1 MDLNLEGQT
10 ALITG
15 ATKGIGRAIAETLSD
30 EGCNIAICAR
40 NADDVAAA
48 VESISSKGVK
58 ATGKGLDVADGD
70 AFSAWIGEAAE
81 ELGGLDIFVSNVS
94 GSNAP
99 GDEGWKSQ
107 FDYNIMSAVH
117 GVQASLPYLEKSSNG
132 NIIMI
137 STTAALEHFMN
148 AGPYNAMKAGLLNY
162 SGALAQ
168 ELGAKGIRV
177 NAISPGP
184 IFIEGGAWDNIK
196 THMTAFYDSTLAQIP
211 LGRMGSADE
220 VAAQIALL
228 VSPRGGFTT
237 GTNVVIDGGLTK
249 RIQF

>member
-1 MDLNLEGQT
+1 MDLNLKGQS

-15 ATKGIGRAIAETLSD
+15 ATKGIGRAIAEVLSD
-30 EGCNIAICAR
+30 EGCNIALCAR

-48 VESISSKGVK
+48 VDSISAKGVK
-58 ATGKGLDVADGD
+58 VAGKALDVADGD
-70 AFSAWIGEAAE
+70 AFKAWIAEAAG

-94 GSNAP
+94 GANAQ

-117 GVQASLPYLEKSSNG
+117 GVEACLPFLEKSSNG
-132 NIIMI
+132 NIVMI
-137 STTAALEHFMN
+137 STTAALEHFMS
-148 AGPYNAMKAGLLNY
+148 AGPYNAMKAALLNY
-162 SGALAQ
+162 SGALSQ
-168 ELGAKGIRV
+168 ELGTKGIRV
-177 NAISPGP
+177 NAVSPGP
-184 IFIEGGAWDNIK
+184 IFIEGGSWDTIK

-211 LGRMGSADE
+211 LGRMGAADE
-220 VAAQIALL
+220 VAAQVALL
-228 VSPRGGFTT
+228 ASPRGGFTT

>member
-1 MDLNLEGQT
+1 MDLKLNGQT

-15 ATKGIGRAIAETLSD
+15 STKGIGRAIAETLSD
-30 EGCNIAICAR
+30 EGCNVAICAR
-40 NADDVAAA
+40 NEADVAAA
-48 VESISSKGVK
+48 VESLGSKGVK
-58 ATGKGLDVADGD
+58 ATGRALDVADGD
-70 AFSAWIGEAAE
+70 AFKAWIGDVAE
-81 ELGGLDIFVSNVS
+81 EMGGIDIFVSNVS

-99 GDEGWKSQ
+99 GDEGWQSQ
-107 FDYNIMSAVH
+107 FDYNVMSAVH
-117 GVQASLPYLEKSSNG
+117 GVQACLPHLEKSDNG

-137 STTAALEHFMN
+137 STTAALEHFMS

-168 ELGAKGIRV
+168 ELGPKGIRV

-184 IFIEGGAWDNIK
+184 IFIKGGSWDMIK
-196 THMTAFYDSTLAQIP
+196 EKMTEFYDSTVKNIA
-211 LGRMGSADE
+211 LGRMGTADE
-220 VAAQIALL
+220 VAAQVALL
-228 VSPRGGFTT
+228 ASPRGGFTT

>member
-1 MDLNLEGQT
+1 MDLKLEGQT

-15 ATKGIGRAIAETLSD
+15 ATKGIGRAIAETLVN
-30 EGCNIAICAR
+30 EGCNVAICAR

-48 VESISSKGVK
+48 IDKLGSKGPR
-58 ATGKGLDVADGD
+58 ATGRALDVADAE
-70 AFSAWIGEAAE
+70 AFKTWIGEVAE
-81 ELGGLDIFVSNVS
+81 EMGGLDIFVSNVS
-94 GSNAP
+94 GTNAP

-117 GVQASLPYLEKSSNG
+117 GVEACLPHLEKSSNG

-162 SGALAQ
+162 SGALSQ
-168 ELGAKGIRV
+168 ELGTKGIRV

-184 IFIEGGAWDNIK
+184 IFIEGGSWDMIK
-196 THMTAFYDSTLAQIP
+196 ERMTPFYESTIKNIP
-211 LGRMGSADE
+211 LGRMGTANE
-220 VAAQIALL
+220 IAAQVALL
-228 VSPRGGFTT
+228 ASPLAAFTT
-237 GTNVVIDGGLTK
+237 GTNIVIDGGLTK
-249 RIQF
+249 RIQY

>member
-1 MDLNLEGQT
+1 MDLNLKGQS

-15 ATKGIGRAIAETLSD
+15 ATKGIGRAIAEVLSD
-30 EGCNIAICAR
+30 EGCNIALCAR
-40 NADDVAAA
+40 NSDDVAAA
-48 VESISSKGVK
+48 VDSISAKGVK
-58 ATGKGLDVADGD
+58 VTGKALDVADGD
-70 AFSAWIGEAAE
+70 AFKAWIAEAAG

-94 GSNAP
+94 GANAK

-117 GVQASLPYLEKSSNG
+117 GVEACLPFLEKSSNG
-132 NIIMI
+132 NVIMI
-137 STTAALEHFMN
+137 STTAALEHFMS

-162 SGALAQ
+162 SGALSQ
-168 ELGAKGIRV
+168 ELGTKGIRV
-177 NAISPGP
+177 NAVSPGP
-184 IFIEGGAWDNIK
+184 IFIEGGSWDTIK
-196 THMTAFYDSTLAQIP
+196 THMTDFYDSTLAQIP

-220 VAAQIALL
+220 VAAQVALL
-228 VSPRGGFTT
+228 ASPRGGFTT

>member
-1 MDLNLEGQT
+1 MDLKLNGHS
-10 ALITG
+10 AVITG

-40 NADDVAAA
+40 NEADVAAA
-48 VESISSKGVK
+48 VESIGSKNVK
-58 ATGKGLDVADGD
+58 ATGKALDVADGD
-70 AFSAWIGEAAE
+70 AFKAWIGEVAE

-94 GSNAP
+94 GANAP

-117 GVQASLPYLEKSSNG
+117 GVEACLPHLEKSANG
-132 NIIMI
+132 NVIMI

-168 ELGAKGIRV
+168 ELGTKGIRV

-184 IFIEGGAWDNIK
+184 IFIEGGSWDMIK
-196 THMTAFYDSTLAQIP
+196 ERMTPFYDSTIKNIP
-211 LGRMGSADE
+211 LGRMGTAEE
-220 VAAQIALL
+220 VAAQAALL
-228 VSPRGGFTT
+228 ASPMGGFTT